1 MAVTTV
7 EARPAQRQVRDAR
20 WAELERRKAVRSVLS
35 RVERVIFRGDGQAVA
50 RANAWAAVQE
60 DRERAR
66 LRAAATAELALG
78 GPAAGR
84 K

>member
-7 EARPAQRQVRDAR
+7 ETGPARRQVRDAR
-20 WAELERRKAVRSVLS
+20 WAELERRKAVRSVLT
-35 RVERVIFRGDGQAVA
+35 RVERVIFRGDGLAVA

-66 LRAAATAELALG
+66 LRAAATAELPVG
-78 GPAAGR
+78 GPAAVR
-84 K
+84 R